1 MMRAQLA
8 GVVANS
14 EFVTFCSESSRSDTW
29 TKKRVAE
36 VDPCQEEKQCL
47 TSFWIQSHDLQN
59 ESPTL
64 YHSSWK
70 LHFEQNLTKGSQGQK
85 FNLFWKLMSKTEL
98 ISSLWQTINRLK
110 SLVQF
115 FFHGGGRKKI
125 LWTRFKRIGYQ
136 KRNGCIPRKSDSSN
150 DHFLFIE
157 CRLLEC

>member
-1 MMRAQLA
+1 MRAEQA

-14 EFVTFCSESSRSDTW
+14 ELVIVYVTFCSKRCRLDTW

-70 LHFEQNLTKGSQGQK
+70 LHFEQNLTKWSQGQK
-85 FNLFWKLMSKTEL
+85 FNLFLKLMFKN
-98 ISSLWQTINRLK
+98 ISSSSLQPPWLTILYINL
-110 SLVQF
+110 LNC
-115 FFHGGGRKKI
+115 
-125 LWTRFKRIGYQ
+125 W
-136 KRNGCIPRKSDSSN
+136 
-150 DHFLFIE
+150 FLSAVDPYTLYFV
-157 CRLLEC
+157 LLEFQPWCQCYGFGIVSIPN